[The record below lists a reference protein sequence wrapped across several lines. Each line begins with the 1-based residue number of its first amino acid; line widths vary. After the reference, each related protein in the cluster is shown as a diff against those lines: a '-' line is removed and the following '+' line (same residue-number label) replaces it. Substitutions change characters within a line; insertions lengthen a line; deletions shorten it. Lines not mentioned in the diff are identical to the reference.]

1 MSDVDLGSLLWYL
14 AIGGASVQA
23 IYQMLK
29 LLRAKYR
36 NGEGPEA
43 AELAELPRRRKTMDP
58 WDTLVPVALG
68 LGYVLAMSPYTVFG
82 FLPFG
87 PSHLWL
93 NRLFSAVLVSRS
105 ANLSHE
111 TIRDVGTLVEG
122 LIGRITRGIV

>member
-1 MSDVDLGSLLWYL
+1 MSDVDLGSLLLYL
-14 AIGGASVQA
+14 GIGGASVQA
-23 IYQMLK
+23 IYQMAK
-29 LLRAKYR
+29 LLRGKYR
-36 NGEGPEA
+36 KGDESEA
-43 AELAELPRRRKTMDP
+43 AEPAEQPRRRKPMDP

-82 FLPFG
+82 FLPFA
-87 PSHLWL
+87 PSHIWL
-93 NRLFSAVLVSRS
+93 DRLFSAVLVSRS